1 MVRRPV
7 HGGELDRFH
16 KAVKGFRARK
26 NIVPKSFLCSSLA
39 ICFSPSQRH
48 AYFDALSD
56 LHPRALPVP
65 IVLLEMKWWFALGP
79 SYVYVSKCWGD
90 VL

>member
-1 MVRRPV
+1 MVSRPV

-16 KAVKGFRARK
+16 KAVKGFRAPK

-48 AYFDALSD
+48 AYFDMHSLIYI
-56 LHPRALPVP
+56 RALYPC
-65 IVLLEMKWWFALGP
+65 LLFSWK
-79 SYVYVSKCWGD
+79 
-90 VL
+90 